1 MAKIDEVKE
10 TLNTFRVLFS
20 LGIGTII
27 ALAGAV
33 SVLYDSENFGL
44 KFYLA
49 IVGINILIVLQVFIL
64 RFVFKKT
71 KLLPT
76 AEF

>member
-20 LGIGTII
+20 LGIGAII

-33 SVLYDSENFGL
+33 SVLYDNENFGL

-49 IVGINILIVLQVFIL
+49 IISINILIVLQILIL

-71 KLLPT
+71 KELRDL
-76 AEF
+76 

>member
-33 SVLYDSENFGL
+33 SVLYDSENL
-44 KFYLA
+44 
-49 IVGINILIVLQVFIL
+49 
-64 RFVFKKT
+64 
-71 KLLPT
+71 
-76 AEF
+76 

>member
-20 LGIGTII
+20 LGIGAII

-33 SVLYDSENFGL
+33 SVLYDNGIFGF

-49 IVGINILIVLQVFIL
+49 IVSINILIVLQVLIL

-71 KLLPT
+71 KELRDL
-76 AEF
+76 

>member
-1 MAKIDEVKE
+1 MKE

-20 LGIGTII
+20 LGIGAII

-33 SVLYDSENFGL
+33 SVLYDNKNFGL

-49 IVGINILIVLQVFIL
+49 IISINILIVLQILIL

-71 KLLPT
+71 KELRDL
-76 AEF
+76 

>member
-20 LGIGTII
+20 LGIGVII
-27 ALAGAV
+27 ALAGSV
-33 SVLYDSENFGL
+33 SVLYDSGNLVF

-49 IVGINILIVLQVFIL
+49 IVSINILIVLQILIL

-71 KLLPT
+71 KELGDL
-76 AEF
+76 